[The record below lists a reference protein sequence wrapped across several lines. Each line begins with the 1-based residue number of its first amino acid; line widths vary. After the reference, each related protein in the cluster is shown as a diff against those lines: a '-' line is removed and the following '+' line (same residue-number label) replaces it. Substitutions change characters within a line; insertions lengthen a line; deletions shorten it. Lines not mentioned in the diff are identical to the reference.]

1 MEETEQKVYTDKD
14 IWKKA
19 GSMNKA
25 KYLAL
30 MGSTT
35 PKTLWIMALCGVI
48 VVLALMFLI
57 PMPDPDIVCSSQ
69 ANDRVALIAGN
80 TLYLADKTTGK
91 VAQAEVNVNAISVA
105 ASEKSIVVTNRAENK
120 LLFFDWQ
127 GDKTAEMDVEMPT
140 TCGYGKDWL
149 YCYTNDKILIFKDM
163 QQINSIPT
171 PNAAIAKSIF
181 EKEAVW
187 VLDFSRFWKSSPG
200 GWLPVIEPEIN
211 AKEIKCG
218 WVGQQD
224 IKTLTGAKVSVYDL
238 DGKLKE
244 VVDLPEWC
252 AKTNTWICD
261 DLISISGSKILIGS
275 LKDPEPKI
283 LEIK

>member
-1 MEETEQKVYTDKD
+1 MEDTKQKIYTDKD

-57 PMPDPDIVCSSQ
+57 PMPDPKIVYASQ

-91 VAQAEVNVNAISVA
+91 VAKAEVNVNATSVA
-105 ASEKSIVVTNRAENK
+105 AGEKNVVVTNRAENK
-120 LLFFDWQ
+120 LLFFDWR
-127 GDKTAEMDVEMPT
+127 GDKTAEMDVEMPA

-149 YCYTNDKILIFKDM
+149 YCYTSDKILIFKDM

-171 PNAAIAKSIF
+171 PNAATAKTVF
-181 EKEAVW
+181 EKEAIW
-187 VLDFSRFWKSSPG
+187 VLDYSRFWKSSPG
-200 GWLPVIEPEIN
+200 GWLPVIEPGQDD
-211 AKEIKCG
+211 KEIKCG
-218 WVGQQD
+218 WVNQD
-224 IKTLTGAKVSVYDL
+224 IKTLTGTKVSVYDL
-238 DGKLKE
+238 DGKFKE
-244 VVDLPEWC
+244 VIDLPEWC
-252 AKTNTWICD
+252 SKSNAWLCE

-275 LKDPEPKI
+275 LKDSEPKI
-283 LEIK
+283 LETK

>member
-1 MEETEQKVYTDKD
+1 MEETEQKIYTDKD

-19 GSMNKA
+19 ASMNKA

-35 PKTLWIMALCGVI
+35 SKTLWIMALCGVI

-57 PMPDPDIVCSSQ
+57 PMPDPEIVCASQ

-91 VAQAEVNVNAISVA
+91 VARAEVNVNAISVA
-105 ASEKSIVVTNRAENK
+105 AGEKNIVVTNRAENK
-120 LLFFDWQ
+120 LMFFDWQ
-127 GDKTAEMDVEMPT
+127 GNKTTEMDVEIPT
-140 TCGYGKDWL
+140 TCGYGKDWV
-149 YCYTNDKILIFKDM
+149 YCYANGKILIFENMK
-163 QQINSIPT
+163 QINTMSA
-171 PNAAIAKSIF
+171 PNASIAKSIF
-181 EKEAVW
+181 EHEAVW
-187 VLDFSRFWKSSPG
+187 VLDYSRFWKSSPG
-200 GWLPVIEPEIN
+200 GWLPVIEPEPN
-211 AKEIKCG
+211 EKEIKCG
-218 WVGQQD
+218 WVNQD
-224 IKTLTGAKVSVYDL
+224 IKTLTGVKVSVYDL
-238 DGKLKE
+238 EGKLKE

-252 AKTNTWICD
+252 PKTNTWLCE

-275 LKDPEPKI
+275 LKDSEPKI

>member
-1 MEETEQKVYTDKD
+1 MEDTKQKIYTDKD

-19 GSMNKA
+19 ASMNKA

-48 VVLALMFLI
+48 VVIALMFLV
-57 PMPDPDIVCSSQ
+57 PMPDPNIICASQ
-69 ANDRVALIAGN
+69 ANNRVALLAGN

-91 VAQAEVNVNAISVA
+91 VAKAEVNVNATSVA
-105 ASEKSIVVTNRAENK
+105 AGEKNVVVTNRAENK
-120 LLFFDWQ
+120 LTFFDWQ
-127 GDKTAEMDVEMPT
+127 GSKTAEMDVEMPV

-149 YCYTNDKILIFKDM
+149 YCYTSDKILIYKDM
-163 QQINSIPT
+163 QQVNALPA

-181 EKEAVW
+181 EQEAVW
-187 VLDFSRFWKSSPG
+187 VLDYSRFWKSSPS
-200 GWLPVIEPEIN
+200 GWLPMIEPDQNE
-211 AKEIKCG
+211 KEIKCG
-218 WVGQQD
+218 WVGQD
-224 IKTLTGAKVSVYDL
+224 IKTLTGIKVLVYDL
-238 DGKLKE
+238 EGKFKE
-244 VVDLPEWC
+244 TIELPQWC
-252 AKTNTWICD
+252 SKNNLWLCE

-275 LKDPEPKI
+275 PKDTEPKI